1 MDEGQY
7 ASDNDSRRK
16 RFAVRAKQS
25 ACASGWPSSEG
36 FEKELEEIQQLPAK
50 MGDVWK
56 TAVDDLANALRDS
69 DAHLS
74 EDPALRARRHVRGR
88 LCRIYRVVYE
98 LTASGVLTEPLHP
111 IEDPRLDAS
120 IPLALRGAGSPR
132 AIFDSERRLRC
143 GRHAH
148 MAWFVGALN
157 VSALRENESLDDP
170 LSADSV
176 SCCAGEARVLQA
188 LCERKLM
195 DLLASHRGS
204 VERMQDSKITALQQF
219 IRDCIAEDLR
229 RSGIL
234 PSSARKTLSR
244 AASESEVSE
253 VAAPPE
259 LHEWEREATST
270 SVFNTTESPDRRSSI
285 WALASALYGSDDDD
299 DDDDDDERLV
309 GEFATALRWWVM
321 AISKQL
327 EFSLVL
333 AAARLETGGSEKNGD
348 WSERVIRR
356 RVDEAVLRFMEIGT
370 LRGPVMKGIAE
381 ANREMLVEAAVL
393 ECQYSLESIY
403 TQDAEYLNIEE
414 IQRLQEKMRDSFKAG
429 VENHRMKLIRR
440 IVSGQN
446 RRLPGPFVPADV
458 VQRVLD
464 GTRTS
469 VVSAADR
476 TSSTVSSQ

>member
-1 MDEGQY
+1 
-7 ASDNDSRRK
+7 
-16 RFAVRAKQS
+16 
-25 ACASGWPSSEG
+25 
-36 FEKELEEIQQLPAK
+36 
-50 MGDVWK
+50 
-56 TAVDDLANALRDS
+56 
-69 DAHLS
+69 
-74 EDPALRARRHVRGR
+74 
-88 LCRIYRVVYE
+88 
-98 LTASGVLTEPLHP
+98 
-111 IEDPRLDAS
+111 
-120 IPLALRGAGSPR
+120 
-132 AIFDSERRLRC
+132 
-143 GRHAH
+143 

-157 VSALRENESLDDP
+157 VSALRENESLDNP

-176 SCCAGEARVLQA
+176 GCCA
-188 LCERKLM
+188 
-195 DLLASHRGS
+195 ASHRGS
-204 VERMQDSKITALQQF
+204 VEEMQDSKITALQQF

-285 WALASALYGSDDDD
+285 WALASALYGSD

-446 RRLPGPFVPADV
+446 RRLPG
-458 VQRVLD
+458 
-464 GTRTS
+464 
-469 VVSAADR
+469 
-476 TSSTVSSQ
+476 